1 MKVALY
7 GKNSESLEKILLG
20 KGVTVVDRHREDFD
34 LLISYGGDGAMLGAE
49 LAYPQ
54 RLKMLS
60 ATWKPP
66 LTALS
71 IPSETRLTPCLPES
85 LKSRK

>member
-34 LLISYGGDGAMLGAE
+34 LLISYGG
-49 LAYPQ
+49 
-54 RLKMLS
+54 S
-60 ATWKPP
+60 A
-66 LTALS
+66 
-71 IPSETRLTPCLPES
+71 PSSPIHS
-85 LKSRK
+85 V

>member
-49 LAYPQ
+49 LA
-54 RLKMLS
+54 RLKFPTLQH
-60 ATWKPP
+60 
-66 LTALS
+66 AL
-71 IPSETRLTPCLPES
+71 ICTDPSQQRVAFF
-85 LKSRK
+85 SRTLGVLFA